1 MPQNGTLLLSATT
14 AKIVEGKETKTSAG
28 IEVDEAAIVHEVTNH
43 AKIDR
48 DGTLCDWNN
57 PSDTLEWELFFPE
70 GGDYALSVTT
80 QTRWKNQPWNG
91 DRSLILNWN
100 GETVGVKELLPETNF
115 PSPYFTKIQSPVGV
129 LHIPAGGRGKLILQS
144 PEIRSEDA
152 GKINLNSIQISRI

>member
-1 MPQNGTLLLSATT
+1 MPQNGTLLLSATS
-14 AKIVEGKETKTSAG
+14 ARIVEGKEARNSEG

-57 PSDTLEWELFFPE
+57 PSDTLEWEISFPE
-70 GGDYALSVTT
+70 GGNYALSAIT
-80 QTRWKNQPWNG
+80 QTRWKKQPWSG
-91 DRSLILNWN
+91 DRSLTLNWN
-100 GETVGVKELLPETNF
+100 DQTVCVEELLPETNF
-115 PSPYFTKIQSPVGV
+115 PSPYFTKKQSPVGV
-129 LHIPAGGRGKLILQS
+129 LHVPAGGRGKLVLQS